1 MRKHRLTKPLTL
13 LKVTNHEVGPGALN
27 SESRPLVLRPHGLV
41 LFLFRCP
48 QEGPTTSSEGR
59 LQHCPPQVSHRGWK
73 WTAGEDLS
81 GGLRDQTHSSQK
93 KQDGGR
99 GFDNRG
105 HPSQKPG

>member
-13 LKVTNHEVGPGALN
+13 LKVTNHKVGPGALN

-41 LFLFRCP
+41 LFLFRRP
-48 QEGPTTSSEGR
+48 QEGPTASSEGR
-59 LQHCPPQVSHRGWK
+59 LQPCPPQASHRGCK

-81 GGLRDQTHSSQK
+81 EGLRDQTRSSQN

-99 GFDNRG
+99 RFDNRG
-105 HPSQKPG
+105 PPSQKPG